1 MSCDQ
6 PATWLSALV
15 CRTSTVQVL
24 LLPASGIA
32 YHPLRTFRPCL
43 SQTAQLCPPRR
54 PASFK
59 GRLSDTMAV
68 EHGRKLGQIPLV
80 PNCTSVSSDS
90 VGSALSAPRRG
101 RDAGRTKFRPGTTPQ
116 SHSIPSPS
124 RSASIRGIPA
134 PLKPPRRLVA
144 VVERREPREQCSFSF
159 PPMTDSL

>member
-68 EHGRKLGQIPLV
+68 KHGRKLGQIPLV

-134 PLKPPRRLVA
+134 PLKPRGALWRSSRGGSPVSNVA
-144 VVERREPREQCSFSF
+144 FRFRQ
-159 PPMTDSL
+159 